1 MKFGLIVTATL
12 VASTFAAHF
21 LLQDPGYVMISFR
34 GYLVEMSVPVLITLV
49 LLLLISI
56 WLIAKLISA
65 PRKLGEAAGRY
76 RSGRSGQRLT
86 RGMIEVAEGN
96 FAKGERLLARTAH
109 NSDAPLLN
117 YLQAARAA
125 HLLGHDD
132 RRDNWLRQAFEEMP
146 EASNA
151 VLLTQAELQLDRNQ
165 YEQALATLRKLEENT
180 SNHSRALA
188 LLGRLYY
195 RLEDWDQ
202 LSALLP
208 KLKKHG
214 RMDPATIEKWT
225 QRVHCEKLLLAADGN
240 TVAIVWL
247 AIPRAERK
255 LEKLREVYFSSL
267 IRTGMHDKAEKELAQ
282 ELKRNWCGPLV
293 SLYGL
298 VEAAD
303 STRQLKRAESW
314 LRMHGE
320 DTDLLLTAARLCL
333 RVELWGKA
341 RSYLETVLAI
351 RPTPE
356 IYRVY
361 GKLLNQLGDSE
372 AAASAFRDGLSMVPG
387 SAAST
392 VPLLGAD
399 RAAIL
404 DNSPKLEH
412 DDY

>member
-1 MKFGLIVTATL
+1 MQFGLIVIVTL

-34 GYLVEMSVPVLITLV
+34 GYVIEMSVAVALTLV
-49 LLLLISI
+49 LLLLVCI
-56 WLIAKLISA
+56 WLMVKLLRA
-65 PRKLGEAAGRY
+65 PRKLGDAAGRY
-76 RSGRSGQRLT
+76 RSGRSGQQLT
-86 RGMIEVAEGN
+86 RGIIEVAEGN

-109 NSDAPLLN
+109 SSGAPLLN

-125 HLLGHDD
+125 HLLGQDE
-132 RRDNWLRQAFEEMP
+132 RRDNWLRLAYEEMP

-165 YEQALATLRKLEENT
+165 HEQALATLRKLQENS
-180 SNHSRALA
+180 SNHSRALS
-188 LLGRLYY
+188 LLGCLYH

-208 KLKKHG
+208 KLKKHA
-214 RMDPATIEKWT
+214 RMDPSTLAKWA
-225 QRVHCEKLLLAADGN
+225 QRVHREKLLAAADGN
-240 TVAIVWL
+240 TVSIVWQ

-255 LEKLREVYFSSL
+255 PDKLREVYCSSL
-267 IRTGMHDKAEKELAQ
+267 IRTGMHDLAEKELSA
-282 ELKRNWCGPLV
+282 ELKRNWSGPLV
-293 SLYGL
+293 TLYGL

-303 STRQLKRAESW
+303 PARQLKRAESW
-314 LRMHGE
+314 LRMRGE

-361 GKLLNQLGDSE
+361 GNLLSQLGE
-372 AAASAFRDGLSMVPG
+372 AEGAAEAFRGGLSMVVETTMLPLPG
-387 SAAST
+387 AART
-392 VPLLGAD
+392 GLLD
-399 RAAIL
+399 HR
-404 DNSPKLEH
+404 PKLEH
-412 DDY
+412 NDN